1 MHSNPS
7 TLPGSSLLTA
17 IALLLTACGGDSHYR
32 DDNTG
37 GTDGLRGQ
45 YSGVYQDQE
54 GRPALATVT
63 VIDEQNLTL
72 VMRDDN
78 DQPSLYTGVYDTRAA
93 LLTFTDQGSCEA
105 EAGTLSCLFNDIPV
119 TLNPRS
125 DLPATPDLSALAGTY
140 QHRGDDG
147 IATLNADSDGAFE
160 VESNACHSV
169 GRWTTVLDGRLMAIS
184 VTRSSCANTPLNG
197 YLEVDGLYTD
207 SDTLEVHLPDTA
219 LAGFWFR

>member
-7 TLPGSSLLTA
+7 ILPGGALLAA
-17 IALLLTACGGDSHYR
+17 IALLLTACGGDSNHR
-32 DDNTG
+32 DDNTS
-37 GTDGLRGQ
+37 GLRGQ
-45 YSGVYQDQE
+45 YTGVYQDQQ

-72 VMRDDN
+72 VLRDDN
-78 DQPSLYTGVYDTRAA
+78 DQTSRYTGVHDTQAA

-105 EAGTLSCLFNDIPV
+105 EAATLSCRFNDIPV

-125 DLPATPDLSALAGTY
+125 DLPATPDLSALAGAY

-147 IATLNADSDGAFE
+147 IATLNADSDGTFE
-160 VESNACHSV
+160 VESEACHSA
-169 GRWTTVLDGRLMAIS
+169 GRWAAAPDGRLMAIS
-184 VTRSSCANTPLNG
+184 VTSSSCAEAPLNG
-197 YLEVDGLYTD
+197 YLKVDGLYTD
-207 SDTLEVHLPDTA
+207 GDTLEVHLPDTA